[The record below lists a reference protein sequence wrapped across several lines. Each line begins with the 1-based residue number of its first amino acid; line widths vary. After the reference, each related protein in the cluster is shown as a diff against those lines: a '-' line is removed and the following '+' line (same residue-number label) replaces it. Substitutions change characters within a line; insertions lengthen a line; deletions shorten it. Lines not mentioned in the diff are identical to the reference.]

1 MLCAY
6 ENIHIVYAQYKFHIY
21 YYYYYNWIKSCIL
34 IGLRS
39 EVFSVELRVEN
50 EAKWYCFA

>member
-21 YYYYYNWIKSCIL
+21 YYYLLYHAVL
-34 IGLRS
+34 MFTEMALRYID
-39 EVFSVELRVEN
+39 EN
-50 EAKWYCFA
+50 AC